1 VLYGIPVISA
11 MDGLC
16 FRIDT
21 ENEAVGGG
29 RILNRTNKIVF
40 IFLINTK
47 QMSSH
52 CKVMQNITLG
62 RSQRTNSSLYFM
74 GALDTVFSVNIIA
87 LLSCYVNVEN

>member
-1 VLYGIPVISA
+1 VFYCIPVISA
-11 MDGLC
+11 MDVLC
-16 FRIDT
+16 LRINT

-52 CKVMQNITLG
+52 CKVVQNITL
-62 RSQRTNSSLYFM
+62 
-74 GALDTVFSVNIIA
+74 
-87 LLSCYVNVEN
+87 